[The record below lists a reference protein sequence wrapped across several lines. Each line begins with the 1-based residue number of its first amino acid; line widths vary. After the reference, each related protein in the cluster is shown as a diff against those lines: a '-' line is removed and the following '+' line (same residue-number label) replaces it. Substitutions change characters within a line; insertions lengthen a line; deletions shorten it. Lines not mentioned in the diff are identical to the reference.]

1 MSYVSEMQGEG
12 SQPTGV
18 KEFIEMKYLGAL
30 IVATAVSCSLAG
42 SADAQW
48 ATRVYRPVVVA
59 PQPVWIAPQ
68 PVWIAPQ
75 PMVVQTPPR
84 VYTRH
89 RPILGGTVVR
99 TRPGTKRIIW

>member
-1 MSYVSEMQGEG
+1 
-12 SQPTGV
+12 
-18 KEFIEMKYLGAL
+18 MKIRGAL
-30 IVATAVSCSLAG
+30 LVATVVSGAWAS

-59 PQPVWIAPQ
+59 PQPVWVAPQ
-68 PVWIAPQ
+68 PVWVTPQ

-99 TRPGTKRIIW
+99 TRPGTKQIIW